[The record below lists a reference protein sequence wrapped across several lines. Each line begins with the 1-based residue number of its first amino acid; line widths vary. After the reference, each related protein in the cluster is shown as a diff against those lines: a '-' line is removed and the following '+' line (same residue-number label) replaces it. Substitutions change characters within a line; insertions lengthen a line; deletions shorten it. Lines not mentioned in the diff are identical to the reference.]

1 MGVTTYKELLA
12 ASVAVFGIVLIVGSM
27 WGFIERYRITMQ
39 PDENTDSLVT
49 SDSASKSVNYQI
61 QTLVDAHLFG
71 TAEQK
76 QPSVEEAPK
85 TKLKLN
91 LLGVLATD
99 NTDYAR
105 ALIQVQSHKMKAYA
119 VGDVIEGT
127 DAALHKVENQRVIL
141 DRQGKFESLA
151 MVRKNIPPPE
161 ESAEAVGPGTDVQG
175 TSLSPANSSPLP
187 F

>member
-1 MGVTTYKELLA
+1 MGITRYKELLA
-12 ASVAVFGIVLIVGSM
+12 ASVAMFGVILIVGSV
-27 WGFIERYRITMQ
+27 WGFIERYQTTRQ
-39 PDENTDSLVT
+39 LKEGTDLSVT
-49 SDSASKSVNYQI
+49 SESTAKSVNYRI

-71 TAEQK
+71 TPEK
-76 QPSVEEAPK
+76 TQPIVEEAPK

-151 MVRKNIPPPE
+151 MLRKSIPEPE
-161 ESAEAVGPGTDVQG
+161 ESEGAGSLKTVEEEA
-175 TSLSPANSSPLP
+175 AASSTALP